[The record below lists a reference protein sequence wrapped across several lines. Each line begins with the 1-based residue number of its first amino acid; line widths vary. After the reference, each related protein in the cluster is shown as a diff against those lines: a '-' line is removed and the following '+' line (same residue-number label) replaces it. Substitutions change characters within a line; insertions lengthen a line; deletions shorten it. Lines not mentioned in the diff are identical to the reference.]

1 MEEKIGYLDS
11 LRGIAALVV
20 VICHFVTSFYP
31 TFYNVDTSFTRLEFL
46 LRETPLNIFY
56 NGGFAVY
63 VFFVLSGYV
72 LTYKY
77 FQKKDD
83 MIIVGGAVRRY
94 FRLLGPILISI
105 LASYLLL
112 SFGLMY
118 NEQAGSI
125 IGSDWFSNFY
135 PFNPNLKNALWQA
148 FHDILLVGVYGN
160 SSYNPVLWTMNVE
173 FIGSF
178 LIFSLALLIT
188 KVKNSYLLYLLAL
201 FFTINTYYM
210 CFIFGMFLADTYNSE
225 KKDLF
230 RINNK
235 NVSAFILLAGLFL
248 GSYIQNSNNP
258 VYQIMTLNILP
269 ENRNFYCSIGAALLL
284 LGLLNLK
291 NLQEILSHRALV
303 FVGSLSFSLYV
314 VHWLVITSYSS
325 WQFIQLAPYMP
336 YFSAFLLTFLLSTV
350 LIFSLSYLMYYFVDL
365 NSIKLSKS
373 FYNMLNPKVS
383 ISLEHKP
390 ANTAKGE
397 GEIN

>member
-20 VICHFVTSFYP
+20 IICHFVTSFYP
-31 TFYNVDTSFTRLEFL
+31 TFYKVSFTGTSFTKLEFL

-83 MIIVGGAVRRY
+83 MIIVNGAVRRY
-94 FRLLGPILISI
+94 FRLLGPILVSI

-112 SFGLMY
+112 SLGLMY
-118 NEQAGSI
+118 NMQAGSI

-135 PFNPNLKNALWQA
+135 PFKPNLKNALWQA

-178 LIFSLALLIT
+178 LVFSLALFIV
-188 KVKNSYLLYLLAL
+188 KVKNGYPLYLLAL
-201 FFTINTYYM
+201 FFTINTYYI
-210 CFIFGMFLADTYNSE
+210 CFISGMFLADAYNSE
-225 KKDLF
+225 KKNLF

-235 NVSAFILLAGLFL
+235 NISVFILLVGLFL

-258 VYQIMTLNILP
+258 IYQIMTLNILP
-269 ENRNFYCSIGAALLL
+269 ENRNFYYSVGATLLL

-325 WQFIQLAPYMP
+325 WQFIQFVPYMS
-336 YFSAFLLTFLLSTV
+336 YFSAFLLTFLLSIV

-365 NSIKLSKS
+365 NSIKLSKF
-373 FYNMLNPKVS
+373 FYNMLNPKASV
-383 ISLEHKP
+383 SLEHKSVS
-390 ANTAKGE
+390 TLKGE
-397 GEIN
+397 